1 MEEQQDRKEGEGRK
15 GQRALSGSRLAF
27 RFSCILTAP
36 CIMGRTKGLNK
47 PGLLNRNRTWLRAMA
62 LPIPITVINSPPLR
76 FKVLPPSPPSSRER
90 TTREQVMQRQGLES
104 GSKGNK
110 GSVSYGEEVEIQE
123 ENKVALSQT
132 GEVRIV
138 DGVEDPCLTSFTI
151 SVCGISPVS

>member
-1 MEEQQDRKEGEGRK
+1 
-15 GQRALSGSRLAF
+15 
-27 RFSCILTAP
+27 
-36 CIMGRTKGLNK
+36 
-47 PGLLNRNRTWLRAMA
+47 
-62 LPIPITVINSPPLR
+62 
-76 FKVLPPSPPSSRER
+76 
-90 TTREQVMQRQGLES
+90 MQRQGLES

-151 SVCGISPVS
+151 SVCGISPVSWREQEYERIFVRKLFPFRIAFLYSE